1 MRQDFTMN
9 WSRFP
14 PQTKEVQLDE
24 KWAFVGKK
32 EAHCTP
38 DDSRD
43 CLCGDNWDH
52 TAVDPEHGLV
62 LSVVPGKRTAE
73 NCAKVL
79 EEVKQRTGGR
89 TDILFT
95 SDEHPPYADAI
106 EKAYA
111 REVPV
116 PKRPGPGRPPH
127 PKKVMPQDL
136 CYGTVHKIRKN
147 GCVVQVIRALLFGTE
162 ALLDM
167 LLSRSSVSRTINTS
181 FVERNNGTDR
191 GQNARK
197 IRKSYRFSKDWELHN
212 AATFFIAY
220 SYNFCW
226 PVRTLDLPAA
236 EGARL
241 KRTPA
246 MAAGLSD
253 HVWSTREWAL
263 FPARNS
269 VT

>member
-1 MRQDFTMN
+1 MQKNFTMN
-9 WSRFP
+9 WSPFP
-14 PQTKEVQLDE
+14 PQTQEVQVDE
-24 KWAFVGKK
+24 KWSYVGKK

-38 DDSRD
+38 DDPRD
-43 CLCGDNWDH
+43 YLRGDNWDH

-73 NCAKVL
+73 NCEKVV
-79 EEVKQRTGGR
+79 EDVKQRTGGR
-89 TDILFT
+89 TDILYT
-95 SDEHPPYADAI
+95 SDEHPPYVGAL

-111 REVPV
+111 SEVPV
-116 PKRPGPGRPPH
+116 PKRAGRGRPPH
-127 PKKVMPQDL
+127 PQKVMPPDL
-136 CYGTVHKIRKN
+136 CYGTVHKTRKN
-147 GCVVQVIRALLFGTE
+147 GQVVHVARKLVFGTLALLN
-162 ALLDM
+162 M
-167 LLSRSSVSRTINTS
+167 LLLRSSVSSTINTS

-197 IRKSYRFSKDWELHN
+197 IRKSYRFSKDWQLHN
-212 AATFFIAY
+212 AATYFIAY

-226 PVRTLDLPAA
+226 PVRTLDLPVA

-253 HVWSTREWAL
+253 HVWTTREWAL